1 MFATWGGGARR
12 KAAVR
17 REVGD
22 RQQGSK
28 QWEGLTWKTH
38 RSRLTWKTTSPAGS
52 PCMSLQPDCFLL
64 WFPKKARYFK
74 TVLLDISAG
83 QRHQDLLG
91 GPTPDLQNQNRY
103 INKTSRDAYYS
114 WEALVS
120 SRGYGARHQNPKKTC
135 SNPVLPW
142 PRGMCPR
149 ASLLKPHFFFS
160 HVE

>member
-22 RQQGSK
+22 NWVSK

-52 PCMSLQPDCFLL
+52 PWMSLQPDCFLL
-64 WFPKKARYFK
+64 WFHKKAGYFK
-74 TVLLDISAG
+74 TVLLNVSAG
-83 QRHQDLLG
+83 QRHQDLRG
-91 GPTPDLQNQNRY
+91 GPTPDLLNQNRY
-103 INKTSRDAYYS
+103 VNKTSQDAYYS

-120 SRGYGARHQNPKKTC
+120 SRGYGAKHQNPKKDLFKSSSTLTPWYMP
-135 SNPVLPW
+135 SGKPLETSIFSPV
-142 PRGMCPR
+142 
-149 ASLLKPHFFFS
+149 
-160 HVE
+160 E